1 MPKLNRREAAYAI
14 QSEQEFK
21 SHTGSLTARW
31 EQEGSTK
38 TYLVCSY
45 GVPVARVIYSFEQM
59 SDGDIVQTRNVWIT
73 PQKYSVTTS
82 NHTNLARRSIN
93 I

>member
-1 MPKLNRREAAYAI
+1 MPKLNRREATFAI

-45 GVPVARVIYSFEQM
+45 GVPVARVIYSFEQKD
-59 SDGDIVQTRNVWIT
+59 DGDIVQTRDVWIT

>member
-1 MPKLNRREAAYAI
+1 MRKVNRREA
-14 QSEQEFK
+14 SHLMLLEKEFK

>member
-1 MPKLNRREAAYAI
+1 MPKLNRRQAQFAI
-14 QSEQEFK
+14 QSEQEFQ
-21 SHTGSLTARW
+21 SHTGNLTARW

-45 GVPVARVIYSFEQM
+45 GVPVARVIYSFEQKD
-59 SDGDIVQTRNVWIT
+59 DGDVVQTRDVWFT
-73 PQKYSVTTS
+73 QQKYSVTTS
-82 NHTNLARRSIN
+82 NHTNLARRSIY

>member
-1 MPKLNRREAAYAI
+1 MVRLNRRQASDAI
-14 QSEQEFK
+14 RNEDEFRT
-21 SHTGSLTARW
+21 HTGNLTARW
-31 EQEGSTK
+31 ELEGSTK

-45 GVPVARVIYSFEQM
+45 GVPVARVIYSFDQR
-59 SDGDIVQTRNVWIT
+59 SDGDVVQTRDVWIT
-73 PQKYSVTTS
+73 QQKYSVTTS